1 MNKGELVTA
10 IADRTDVSK
19 ADVERVL
26 RGFEE
31 VVQRVVADGDAKL
44 TLPGF
49 LSIEQVDRAARTSIN
64 PRTREPLEIA
74 ARKSV
79 KITAGST
86 LKDVANGEKPAP
98 V

>member
-1 MNKGELVTA
+1 MNKGELVAA

-31 VVQRVVADGDAKL
+31 VVQRVVSDGDGKL

-49 LSIEQVDRAARTSIN
+49 LSIEQVERAAREGIN
-64 PRTREPLEIA
+64 PRTREKLEIA

-79 KITAGST
+79 RITPGST
-86 LKDVANGEKPAP
+86 LKEVANGLKPAP
-98 V
+98 A

>member
-31 VVQRVVADGDAKL
+31 VVQRVVAGGDSKL

-64 PRTREPLEIA
+64 PRTKEPLEIA

-86 LKDVANGEKPAP
+86 LKDVANGAKPAP
-98 V
+98 N

>member
-10 IADRTDVSK
+10 IAERTDVSK

-31 VVQRVVADGDAKL
+31 VVQRVVADGDGKL

-49 LSIEQVDRAARTSIN
+49 LSIEQVHRAGRTSIN

-74 ARKSV
+74 AKKTV
-79 KITAGST
+79 KISAGAT
-86 LKDVANGEKPAP
+86 LKAVANGDKPAP
-98 V
+98 A

>member
-10 IADRTDVSK
+10 IAERTDVSK

-31 VVQRVVADGDAKL
+31 VVQRVVAENEGKL

-49 LSIEQVDRAARTSIN
+49 LSIEQVERAAREGMN
-64 PRTREPLEIA
+64 PRTREKLEIA

-79 KITAGST
+79 KITAGQT
-86 LKDVANGEKPAP
+86 LKDVANGDKPAP
-98 V
+98 A

>member
-31 VVQRVVADGDAKL
+31 VAQKVVAGGGDKL

-49 LSIEQVDRAARTSIN
+49 LSIEQVDRAGRTSIN

-74 ARKSV
+74 AKKSV
-79 KITAGST
+79 KISAGAT
-86 LKDVANGEKPAP
+86 LKAIANAEKPAP
-98 V
+98 S

>member
-31 VVQRVVADGDAKL
+31 VVQRVVADGDGKL

-64 PRTREPLEIA
+64 PRTREKLEIS

-79 KITAGST
+79 KITPGST
-86 LKDVANGEKPAP
+86 LKEVANGAKPAP
-98 V
+98 A

>member
-31 VVQRVVADGDAKL
+31 VVQRVVADGDNKL

-49 LSIEQVDRAARTSIN
+49 LSIEQVDRAARTSFN

-74 ARKSV
+74 AHKSV

-86 LKDVANGEKPAP
+86 LKDVANGGRPAP
-98 V
+98 S

>member
-19 ADVERVL
+19 VDVERVL

-31 VVQRVVADGDAKL
+31 VVQRVVADGESKL

-49 LSIEQVDRAARTSIN
+49 LSIEQVDRAARTSFN

-74 ARKSV
+74 AHKSV

-86 LKDVANGEKPAP
+86 LKDVANGERPAP
-98 V
+98 S